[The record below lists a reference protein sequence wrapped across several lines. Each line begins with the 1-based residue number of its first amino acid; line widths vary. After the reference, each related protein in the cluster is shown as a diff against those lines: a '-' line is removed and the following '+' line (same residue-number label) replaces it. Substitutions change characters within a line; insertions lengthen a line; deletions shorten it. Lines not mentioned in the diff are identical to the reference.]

1 VVQWLRVGNFTT
13 GGMGSSRDLRSY
25 MPCSVAEKKFFFN
38 FFLITNVFRG
48 KPLNIPEI
56 VAGKINYTIFF

>member
-1 VVQWLRVGNFTT
+1 MVQWLRVRGFTI

-25 MPCSVAEKKFFFN
+25 MHAVWLKKGFFFN
-38 FFLITNVFRG
+38 FFLITNVSRG

-56 VAGKINYTIFF
+56 VAGKINYTVFF